1 MTLFPAI
8 VVFAAVFLFFSKDVL
23 TQKEEKK
30 ETKKSSKKSS
40 DAKPSMADILLK
52 YELMDELG
60 KKS

>member
-30 ETKKSSKKSS
+30 ETKKSSEKK
-40 DAKPSMADILLK
+40 PTMADILLK

>member
-8 VVFAAVFLFFSKDVL
+8 VVFATVFLFFSKDVL

-30 ETKKSSKKSS
+30 ESKKSC

-52 YELMDELG
+52 YELMDQLG

>member
-23 TQKEEKK
+23 TTKKEEKK
-30 ETKKSSKKSS
+30 ESKQSS
-40 DAKPSMADILLK
+40 KPSMADILLK

>member
-23 TQKEEKK
+23 TTEKEEKK
-30 ETKKSSKKSS
+30 EEKKSSK
-40 DAKPSMADILLK
+40 AKPSMADILLK